1 MSLTTT
7 SMKLLYSKANYFSSF
22 MNLQNKYW
30 VRTSAGLEHIFVQEL
45 EAKLPSN
52 VFDIKHK
59 SVFFQLNESNIAE
72 SQLTTC
78 LKTADDIYKFLGHCD
93 GIDNTKLSTENIIK
107 YFEHNVLPELESISS
122 KAFRI
127 TVSFLGTRNFNRFYI
142 ENLLNIILESKT
154 KAYILSNEKG
164 DKWMEGEKRIRI
176 HIEDNK
182 AYFGIGLQDKPLHRR
197 QWRVNSYTAQL
208 HPPLAAAMVF
218 IANTPKGA
226 KIIDPFSGSGTILVE
241 SALQNNISQ
250 HIGFDIEKSAIQIA
264 IENSNLAQTNIEFH
278 NEEFFN
284 SYKSF
289 GNYFIITNPP
299 WGEKHM
305 IDPKGENLFIQKLID
320 IIAQSQGAVILIP
333 QELVDKLKNRGF
345 DLKEI
350 FQTRVRGKLASVILI
365 SNKNESFNNNS
376 AHS

>member
-1 MSLTTT
+1 
-7 SMKLLYSKANYFSSF
+7 
-22 MNLQNKYW
+22 MNLQNIYW
-30 VRTSAGLEHIFVQEL
+30 VRTAAGLEHIFVQEL
-45 EAKLPSN
+45 EAKLSSN
-52 VFDIKHK
+52 VLDIKHK
-59 SVFFQLNESNIAE
+59 SVFFELNENNINE

-78 LKTADDIYKFLGHCD
+78 LKTADDIYKFIGNCD

-107 YFEHNVLPELESISS
+107 YFEQNVLPELESISS
-122 KAFRI
+122 NAFRI

-142 ENLLNIILESKT
+142 ENLLNSILEIKT

-164 DKWMEGEKRIRI
+164 EKWKESEKRIRI

-197 QWRVNSYTAQL
+197 KWRENSYTAQL

-226 KIIDPFSGSGTILVE
+226 KIIDPFCGSGTILVE
-241 SALQNNISQ
+241 SALQNNTSQ
-250 HIGFDIEKSAIQIA
+250 HIGFDIEKNAIQIA
-264 IENSNLAQTNIEFH
+264 NENSNLAQTNIEFH
-278 NEEFFN
+278 NEEFFK

-305 IDPKGENLFIQKLID
+305 IDPKGENLFFQKLID
-320 IIAQSQGAVILIP
+320 VIAQSQQAVILIP
-333 QELVDKLKNRGF
+333 QDLVDKLENRGVG
-345 DLKEI
+345 LKEI

-365 SNKNESFNNNS
+365 TKKNEGFNYNS
-376 AHS
+376 THS